1 MRPPA
6 GRLQLVGR
14 GRRKLMRFAI
24 VLLTAAGLLAGSAAA
39 PLVAHAASSGYALT
53 LDDQQQPGGR
63 LEVDIDTD
71 RGGAWY
77 TSPMWIAIGV
87 IALVLLIVLI
97 VMATRGGG
105 TTIVRE

>member
-1 MRPPA
+1 
-6 GRLQLVGR
+6 
-14 GRRKLMRFAI
+14 MRFAI
-24 VLLTAAGLLAGSAAA
+24 VVLMAAGLLIGSAAV
-39 PLVAHAASSGYALT
+39 PSVAIAASSDYSMAV
-53 LDDQQQPGGR
+53 DDQQPPAGR

-71 RGGAWY
+71 SGGAWY

-97 VMATRGGG
+97 VLATRGGG

>member
-1 MRPPA
+1 M
-6 GRLQLVGR
+6 
-14 GRRKLMRFAI
+14 LM
-24 VLLTAAGLLAGSAAA
+24 AAGLVIGSAAA
-39 PLVAHAASSGYALT
+39 PAAAIAASSDYT
-53 LDDQQQPGGR
+53 VSVDDQQPPAGR

-105 TTIVRE
+105 TTIVRD

>member
-1 MRPPA
+1 
-6 GRLQLVGR
+6 
-14 GRRKLMRFAI
+14 MRFAI
-24 VLLTAAGLLAGSAAA
+24 VVLMAAGLLIGSAAA
-39 PLVAHAASSGYALT
+39 PAVAIAAGSDYSVVA
-53 LDDQQQPGGR
+53 DDQQPAGR

-71 RGGAWY
+71 SGGAWY

-97 VMATRGGG
+97 VLATRGGG